1 MSAVDVVERGRAAFS
16 LQQWGEAYAQ
26 LSAAD
31 REAPLAPDDLE
42 RLATAAYLVGKETD
56 SVAAWTRA
64 YHELVGLGEVER
76 AARCGFW
83 LSHNLLLEGEAAQS
97 RGWLAR
103 VQRLLDDRQL
113 DCVERGYLLVVAGL
127 YAIGEGDPAGSYATN
142 CQVAK
147 IADRFGDPDLVTFGL
162 LCRGKALIELGET
175 AEAMALLDEAIV
187 AVAAREVS
195 PIVTGIVYC
204 AAILACRSVFD
215 LRRAHEWTAA
225 LSDWCDA
232 QPDLVPFRGQC
243 LVHRSEI
250 MQLHGAWPD
259 ALREAQRACE
269 RLAAPAK
276 QPALGMAYYQRGEL
290 HRLRG
295 ELAQAEEAYRQA
307 NEAGREPQPGLAQ
320 LRLAQG
326 RVDDAVASIR
336 RVLDEADDH
345 AARSVLLPAC
355 VEIMLAAQDVG
366 AARVAADELADI
378 AAGLDI
384 ALLRAVSAHAR
395 GAVHLAEGDARA
407 GLAALRDALRVWRE
421 LDAPYE
427 AARARVLVGCA
438 CRELGDADTGQ
449 MELDAACRVFAE
461 LGAAPDLARV
471 NELLGRSAPR
481 RAVDGLTRREVEVL
495 ALAAVGKTNRAIA
508 DELFISD
515 KTVERHLSNVFT
527 KLGVSNRA
535 TAIAYAY
542 EHELV

>member
-1 MSAVDVVERGRAAFS
+1 MSAADAVERGRTAFS
-16 LQQWGEAYAQ
+16 FQQWGEAYSQ

-31 REAPLAPDDLE
+31 REAPLAPDDLD
-42 RLATAAYLVGKETD
+42 RLATASYLVGKEAD

-64 YHELVGLGEVER
+64 YHELLDRGEIER

-83 LSHNLLLEGEAAQS
+83 LSHNLLLKGEAAQS

-113 DCVERGYLLVVAGL
+113 DCVERGYLLVVVGL
-127 YAIGEGDPAGSYATN
+127 YAMGEGDAASSYATN

-175 AEAMALLDEAIV
+175 NEAMGLLDEAIV

-195 PIVTGIVYC
+195 PIATGIVYC

-250 MQLHGAWPD
+250 MQLQGAWPD
-259 ALREAQRACE
+259 ALREAQQACE
-269 RLAAPAK
+269 RLSAPAK
-276 QPALGMAYYQRGEL
+276 QPALGMAYYQQGEL

-295 ELAQAEEAYRQA
+295 ELAQAEKAYRQA
-307 NEAGREPQPGLAQ
+307 NEEGRQPQPGLAQ
-320 LRLAQG
+320 LRLAQD
-326 RVDDAVASIR
+326 RVDDAVASVR

-345 AARSVLLPAC
+345 VARSKVLPAY
-355 VEIMLAAQDVG
+355 VEIMLAARDVG
-366 AARVAADELADI
+366 AARAAADELADI
-378 AAGLDI
+378 AADLDI
-384 ALLRAVSAHAR
+384 PLLRAVSAHAT
-395 GAVHLAEGDARA
+395 GAIHLAESDARA
-407 GLAALRDALRVWRE
+407 ALAALRDALRGWQE

-427 AARARVLVGCA
+427 AARARVLIGCA
-438 CRELGDADTGQ
+438 CREVGDADTGQ
-449 MELDAACRVFAE
+449 MELDAARRVFTE

-471 NELLGRSAPR
+471 DGILGRPSREA
-481 RAVDGLTRREVEVL
+481 AGGLTRREIEVL
-495 ALAAVGKTNRAIA
+495 ALAAAGKTNHAIA

-515 KTVERHLSNVFT
+515 KTVERHLSNIFT
-527 KLGVSNRA
+527 KLDVSNRA
-535 TAIAYAY
+535 AATAYAY
-542 EHELV
+542 EHQLV